1 MDVSDQVPGRTLAKI
16 GAWLQLGPVFGM
28 IGTAVGMVRAFST
41 LTTSQSGDPALL
53 SGAIGEV
60 LISTAIG
67 IAFAAIG
74 FFFLLTAVT
83 VYRFRPRWA
92 KVMLVVASL
101 PIAGLATQAIAHALS
116 PRTVDS
122 SQAELTD

>member
-1 MDVSDQVPGRTLAKI
+1 MNVSDQVPGRTLARI
-16 GAWLQLGPVFGM
+16 GAWLQLGPVLGM
-28 IGTAVGMVRAFST
+28 IGTAVGMMRAFAT
-41 LTTSQSGDPALL
+41 LKTSQSGDPAVL

-60 LISTAIG
+60 LLSTALG
-67 IAFAAIG
+67 IAAAAIG

-101 PIAGLATQAIAHALS
+101 PMVGLATQAIAHALS

-122 SQAELTD
+122 SPAGQC